1 MSVFDLA
8 GQVAIV
14 TGGGTGI
21 GKSIATEFARA
32 GARVVVA
39 SRKLEN
45 LEKTVGDIK
54 ALGREAI
61 AVVTDVRVPEQ
72 VDNMVKQAVDKFGKL
87 DILVN
92 NAGAGFPVKAE
103 ELSLNGWNAIIS
115 IDLTGVFLCS
125 KAAAK
130 VMIPQKKGKII
141 NIASIGG
148 IYSEPGM
155 CHYSAAKAG
164 VLSLTRT
171 LATEWAAYNIIINS
185 ISPGWVE
192 TEGVRSQQI
201 LTDDKAKGKSRL
213 ELPGK
218 AEDIAYAALFLASS
232 ASDHMSGENL
242 VIKGIRKAY

>member
-1 MSVFDLA
+1 MSVFDLT

-21 GKSIATEFARA
+21 GKAIATEFARA
-32 GARVVVA
+32 GASVVVA
-39 SRKLEN
+39 SRKVAN
-45 LEKTVGDIK
+45 LEKTVEAIK

-61 AVVTDVRVPEQ
+61 AVATDVRVPEQ
-72 VDNMVKQAVDKFGKL
+72 VDNMVKQAVDRFGKL

-125 KAAAK
+125 KAAAR
-130 VMIPQKKGKII
+130 VMIPRKKGRII
-141 NIASIGG
+141 NIASIAGM
-148 IYSEPGM
+148 YAEPGM

-164 VLSLTRT
+164 VINLTKT
-171 LATEWAAYNIIINS
+171 LASEWAAHNININS
-185 ISPGWVE
+185 ISPGMIE

-201 LTDDKAKGKSRL
+201 LTEDKIKGKSRL
-213 ELPGK
+213 ELPGQV
-218 AEDIAYAALFLASS
+218 EDIAYAALFLAAA
-232 ASDHMSGENL
+232 ASDHISGENL
-242 VIKGIRKAY
+242 VVKGIRKE